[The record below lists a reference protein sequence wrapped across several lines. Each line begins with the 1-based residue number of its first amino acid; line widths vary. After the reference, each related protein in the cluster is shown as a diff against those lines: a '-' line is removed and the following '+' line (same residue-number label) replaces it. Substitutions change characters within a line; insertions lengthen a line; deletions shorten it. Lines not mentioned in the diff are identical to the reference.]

1 MKWKA
6 HISSEYDCYTDIF
19 YKIIEDFDSLGEIIF
34 QERNTLRKIVHP
46 ILGTLAVKSFKK
58 PHFIN
63 QIAYA
68 NFRKSKAYRSFFHA
82 EILSSKGINTP
93 KPIGYFEEFNLS
105 RIEHSFYFSNYFNY
119 DFTFRELIEQKKMFT
134 DWDLIIKDFTQFVF
148 KIHEND
154 ILFKDLSPGNV
165 LIKKEKKSYIFYL
178 IDLNRMK
185 FQPLSLDQ
193 RLQNFIR
200 LSLTDE
206 MIPIIAK
213 EYSYY
218 SNKNYNFII
227 DQLHKK
233 NSIFIKKKER
243 KKKIKKFLGK
253 T

>member
-119 DFTFRELIEQKKMFT
+119 DFTFRELIEQKNIFT
-134 DWDLIIKDFTQFVF
+134 DWDLIIKEFTQFVF
-148 KIHEND
+148 KIH
-154 ILFKDLSPGNV
+154 
-165 LIKKEKKSYIFYL
+165 EKKSYIFYL

-243 KKKIKKFLGK
+243 KKKIKNFLGK

>member
-1 MKWKA
+1 
-6 HISSEYDCYTDIF
+6 
-19 YKIIEDFDSLGEIIF
+19 
-34 QERNTLRKIVHP
+34 
-46 ILGTLAVKSFKK
+46 
-58 PHFIN
+58 
-63 QIAYA
+63 
-68 NFRKSKAYRSFFHA
+68 
-82 EILSSKGINTP
+82 
-93 KPIGYFEEFNLS
+93 
-105 RIEHSFYFSNYFNY
+105 
-119 DFTFRELIEQKKMFT
+119 MFT
-134 DWDLIIKDFTQFVF
+134 DWDLIIKEFTQFVF

-233 NSIFIKKKER
+233 NTIFIKKKER